1 MLRENSFIPKLPRF
15 FRDLTQLAFKFF
27 FNKHHNFHLTPALV
41 NLQLTFDETLIHHKT
56 FSQLTLQAKPNS
68 MNYTYFREKVICFEY

>member
-1 MLRENSFIPKLPRF
+1 MLRKNSFIPKLPRF

-41 NLQLTFDETLIHHKT
+41 NLQLTYDETLIHQKT
-56 FSQLTLQAKPNS
+56 FSRPMIQAKVLLECIH
-68 MNYTYFREKVICFEY
+68 T